1 MIRQTNQ
8 TETAP
13 INSTGLQQN
22 LQAADTELRT
32 EAVLEAQHPAF
43 LEASVEPLLGQF
55 KQATLRYKQQVRL
68 ALRWGIGSAFVFL
81 GIEIVVLLIAL
92 QTGEYP
98 FGATVGM
105 WGVYA
110 LILAAGIALPWSSAN
125 TRRTSAAA
133 LAHFDDVRVIG
144 PLAEILETADRP
156 TRQLVSDALIRL
168 LPRLQSSDAH
178 LLNEDQRECLCRI
191 LSGAD
196 WQHPELAVAVMEAF
210 QRVGDSRAL
219 ILIERLADIHARS
232 SAQRQIRAAA
242 ASCLPALRARV
253 VQEPARLTLLRP
265 SSGNSGADTL
275 LRAAESTV
283 PSETDVQ
290 QLLRPDT
297 APPSA

>member
-1 MIRQTNQ
+1 MLQQTNQ
-8 TETAP
+8 TEAAQ
-13 INSTGLQQN
+13 SDLSGLQQKPHN
-22 LQAADTELRT
+22 TDMEPQAEV
-32 EAVLEAQHPAF
+32 VLEVPNETYSA
-43 LEASVEPLLGQF
+43 ASVEPLLAQF
-55 KQATLRYKQQVRL
+55 KLATLRYKQQVRL

-81 GIEIVVLLIAL
+81 GIEIGVLLIAL

-98 FGATVGM
+98 FGATIGM

-125 TRRTSAAA
+125 TRRSSAAA

-144 PLAEILETADRP
+144 PLAEILDNASGP

-168 LPRLQSSDAH
+168 LPRLQSADAH

-210 QRVGDSRAL
+210 ERVGDSRSL

-253 VQEPARLTLLRP
+253 VQEPARLTLLRA
-265 SSGNSGADTL
+265 SSGDSGADTL
-275 LRAAESTV
+275 LRAAENAA
-283 PSETDVQ
+283 PAETDSH

-297 APPSA
+297 APPPA